1 MDTRAFRGADLGSDH
16 CLVIV
21 TLHLKLEK
29 KANRRRGKQFEV
41 VLLRKMERRL
51 DYMETLRKS
60 YDDRRQQGSVE
71 ERWTELKEALVGL
84 AERHLR
90 RRQVAKK
97 RWISDHTIELV
108 EAKRM
113 AFQRWQ
119 KHRTDVEKRKDY
131 QALCKSVRQALKVD
145 KEKWLKEK

>member
-16 CLVIV
+16 RLVIV
-21 TLHLKLEK
+21 TLRLKLEK

-71 ERWTELKEALVGL
+71 ERRTELREALVGS
-84 AERHLR
+84 AEQHLR

-97 RWISDHTIELV
+97 RWISDHTLELV

-113 AFQRWQ
+113 AF
-119 KHRTDVEKRKDY
+119 
-131 QALCKSVRQALKVD
+131 
-145 KEKWLKEK
+145 